1 MKQATKRLLGITAA
15 SALAIGIANAVF
27 AQGGFGPGY
36 GPGYGPGWGGHHGMM
51 GGPRGMG
58 RLHGGPGRMGISYRA
73 QDLAQ
78 LETALGITADQQ
90 AAWDAYVDAVQGR
103 DDLREAHR
111 EARFSSTGVTPEEL
125 LEFRAEGLAQKQKM
139 LDARRDLYATLMPEQ
154 KARFGAPAGPRCAA
168 W

>member
-1 MKQATKRLLGITAA
+1 MKQTTKRLLGITAA
-15 SALAIGIANAVF
+15 SALAVGIANAVF

-36 GPGYGPGWGGHHGMM
+36 GPGWGGHHGMT

-58 RLHGGPGRMGISYRA
+58 GPYGGPGRMGTSYRA

-90 AAWDAYVDAVQGR
+90 AAWDAYVDAVRGR
-103 DDLREAHR
+103 NDLREAHR

-139 LDARRDLYATLMPEQ
+139 LDARRDLYATLTSEQ
-154 KARFGAPAGPRCAA
+154 QARFGAPAGPRCAA